1 MRRIFKFGVCAYIVF
16 LCCALCGC
24 TTNNIKT
31 ATIVK
36 TNGDTLVFYGGRV
49 YGDGMGAWG
58 SAHMTLV
65 KVK

>member
-1 MRRIFKFGVCAYIVF
+1 MKKVVF
-16 LCCALCGC
+16 LFLCASLLCGC
-24 TTNNIKT
+24 TNNNIKT
-31 ATIVK
+31 TTIVK

-49 YGDGMGAWG
+49 YDDGLGAWS